1 MGSYFPSVTQGQDW
15 YVPFALWTYGQVE
28 TQFQHIKAR
37 PAFASAE
44 VREQLRQRFN
54 ELPSVD
60 LPPDGIERR
69 PSFPMSV
76 LSDPASMTSLK
87 STVDWMLD
95 RIKDS
100 G

>member
-1 MGSYFPSVTQGQDW
+1 M
-15 YVPFALWTYGQVE
+15 
-28 TQFQHIKAR
+28 
-37 PAFASAE
+37 
-44 VREQLRQRFN
+44 REQLRQRFN
-54 ELPSVD
+54 ELPSVEI
-60 LPPDGIERR
+60 PPDGIEKR

-76 LSDPASMTSLK
+76 LSDPASMASFK